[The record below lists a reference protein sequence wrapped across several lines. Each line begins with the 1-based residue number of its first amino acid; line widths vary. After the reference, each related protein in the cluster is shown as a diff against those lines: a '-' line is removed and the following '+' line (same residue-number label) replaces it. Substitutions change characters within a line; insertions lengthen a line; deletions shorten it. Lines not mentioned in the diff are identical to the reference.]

1 MMPLSW
7 ELCRTFLAVIREGN
21 LSRAARALELTQPTV
36 GRHIEEIE
44 KTLGISLFT
53 RSPQGLRP
61 TDAAFELKPHAEA
74 MAAAADA
81 FVRAASGGSADERG
95 TVRVTVPELV
105 ASELMP
111 AVLLD
116 FHAKH
121 PGIVIELAVTNA
133 TENMLQRAADVAVR
147 LVRPTQGALH
157 ARKLGQL
164 RFGFYAHR
172 DYLARRGAPRSL
184 AELRKH
190 TLVGFDKGA
199 ASIQALRGERS
210 LITRDDL
217 ALRCDSAVAQL
228 AMARAGFGIGRGADF
243 IAQRDPN
250 LVPVLPESYGVDA
263 EIWVVMHE
271 DSRGVRRTRLM
282 FDHLVTSLGK
292 LTGRAGRSP
301 RKLERL

>member
-1 MMPLSW
+1 MTPLNW
-7 ELCRTFLAVIREGN
+7 ELCRTFLAVVREGS

-53 RSPQGLRP
+53 RSPQGLTP
-61 TDAAFELKPHAEA
+61 TGAALDLKPHAEA
-74 MAAAADA
+74 MAEAADA

-95 TVRVTVPELV
+95 TVRVTVSELV
-105 ASELMP
+105 ATEVMP
-111 AVLLD
+111 AILVD

-121 PGIVIELAVTNA
+121 PAIAIELAVTNA
-133 TENMLQRAADVAVR
+133 TENLLQRAADVAVR

-157 ARKLGQL
+157 ARKLGKL

-172 DYLARRGAPRSL
+172 DYIMRRGAPRSL

-190 TLVGFDKGA
+190 TLIGFDKGA

-210 LITRDDL
+210 SINRDDL
-217 ALRCDSAVAQL
+217 ALRCDNAVAQL
-228 AMARAGFGIGRGADF
+228 AMARAGFGIGRGADL
-243 IAQRDPN
+243 IARLDPDV
-250 LVPVLPESYGVDA
+250 VPVLPEAYGVDA

-271 DSRGVRRTRLM
+271 DARGVRRTRLM
-282 FDHLVTSLGK
+282 FDHLVSSLEK
-292 LTGRAGRSP
+292 LIRGAGEKP
-301 RKLERL
+301 RKAKIG